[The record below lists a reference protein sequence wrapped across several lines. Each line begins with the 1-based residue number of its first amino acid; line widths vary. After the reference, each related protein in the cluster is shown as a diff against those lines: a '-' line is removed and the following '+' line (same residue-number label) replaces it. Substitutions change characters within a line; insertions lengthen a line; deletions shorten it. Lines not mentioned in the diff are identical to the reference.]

1 MRGLNECLSV
11 FSALLSGW
19 DKIQCRCCPSN
30 YLTDLEFY
38 ETRHMIGR
46 DFLWVYM
53 NIRLRIYQN
62 QYDILYV
69 KKINLVNSVYD

>member
-19 DKIQCRCCPSN
+19 VKIQCRSCPSN
-30 YLTDLEFY
+30 YLTDLEIH
-38 ETRHMIGR
+38 EIRHMIGR
-46 DFLWVYM
+46 DFVRVYI
-53 NIRLRIYQN
+53 NIRFLMYQN

-69 KKINLVNSVYD
+69 RNTW

>member
-1 MRGLNECLSV
+1 MRGLNKCLSTFYV
-11 FSALLSGW
+11 LLSGW

-30 YLTDLEFY
+30 ELTDFEFH

-46 DFLWVYM
+46 DLLWVYTVYM
-53 NIRLRIYQN
+53 NIRLRMYQN

-69 KKINLVNSVYD
+69 KNTW